1 MRNGHVDRQGSR
13 GRGSL
18 RGARAVG
25 RALRGHV
32 ITGNLGG
39 EGGRKRER
47 ARQAGRP
54 PATVLVGA
62 GCRTEEEEG
71 GEHQC
76 MCVSFSNH
84 LRRSAVEVAATASVN
99 CGSPRLFFPLF
110 LDSSSSPTPC
120 PRRAGPLPASR
131 ASSLGLLGTRCF
143 LSGQG
148 LRRCG
153 CLSPLAALPLLATR
167 SRDWSG
173 DLLAQ
178 TDSERATACALPHR
192 GNGRAG
198 AQGQG
203 GGDEEDE
210 ASETLNLGKVQ
221 GLCRSPQRRRGS
233 VRGGAGHPSAETA
246 TPYRRGKKG
255 VVGCCRGLTIPSPI
269 LQRLRAGY
277 WRRRSGKK
285 RLELGRLSWRF
296 RSFA

>member
-1 MRNGHVDRQGSR
+1 M
-13 GRGSL
+13 
-18 RGARAVG
+18 
-25 RALRGHV
+25 
-32 ITGNLGG
+32 
-39 EGGRKRER
+39 
-47 ARQAGRP
+47 
-54 PATVLVGA
+54 
-62 GCRTEEEEG
+62 
-71 GEHQC
+71 
-76 MCVSFSNH
+76 
-84 LRRSAVEVAATASVN
+84 AATASVN
-99 CGSPRLFFPLF
+99 CGSPPRLFFPLF

-131 ASSLGLLGTRCF
+131 CSSLGLLGTRCC

-167 SRDWSG
+167 SRDRSG

-192 GNGRAG
+192 GNG
-198 AQGQG
+198 QG
-203 GGDEEDE
+203 GGDGEDE

-221 GLCRSPQRRRGS
+221 GFCRSPQGRRGA

-255 VVGCCRGLTIPSPI
+255 VVRCCLGLTTPSPI
-269 LQRLRAGY
+269 LQRVRAGY

-285 RLELGRLSWRF
+285 RLELGRRSWRF
-296 RSFA
+296 RSFASPSSISMGQRVPRTPPLLQPSNLSPVRRRRVGLC